1 MFNPPPP
8 PYQERGFYR
17 YIFPDLYPFRIW
29 DQQEHNIPWP
39 FTLLGM
45 YSLTFVDIIYIYI
58 YICGNPTSYK
68 LVQKGVICGR
78 VGKKAGNIFGKN
90 LSPPSDLTQ
99 IWNFQLLFFFF
110 NPWKPGDKM
119 VEELLRR
126 RFMGLL
132 FHIYPSKT
140 PIKYRPPPPPHF
152 FSFILWEVHCGTF
165 LWNHLREWN
174 EIRMEPVS
182 GRE

>member
-1 MFNPPPP
+1 MLNPPP

-45 YSLTFVDIIYIYI
+45 YSLTFVDIYIYI

-99 IWNFQLLFFFF
+99 IWNFQLLFFSLILG
-110 NPWKPGDKM
+110 NRGIKWWRNYYG
-119 VEELLRR
+119 E
-126 RFMGLL
+126 GLWVC
-132 FHIYPSKT
+132 FSIY
-140 PIKYRPPPPPHF
+140 IPPKHQ
-152 FSFILWEVHCGTF
+152 
-165 LWNHLREWN
+165 
-174 EIRMEPVS
+174 
-182 GRE
+182 